1 MDSPL
6 AKLRSAGFEIES
18 LNHAEAI
25 LRHDIPGA
33 LQDLQ
38 DVLANFE
45 IRVSEL
51 VVGGGGESSITQRL
65 RKAFQERN
73 WNEHQFLI
81 ERRVDGVERVSLY
94 HRVDHVKVFGDYTVA
109 CEIEWN
115 NKDPFFDRD
124 LETFRRL
131 HEDRAISVG
140 MIITRGESFQGNL
153 VSMLTEFANRTK
165 VCRKADLKRFGI
177 KLTKRQMQNLRRRI
191 ASSEMKAFSQAW
203 AEMFV
208 GDKFGEA
215 TTHWRKLQ
223 ERINRGLGNPCPLLL
238 IGLPSS
244 IVKDT

>member
-1 MDSPL
+1 MIPPL
-6 AKLRSAGFEIES
+6 AELRSVGFEIAS

-33 LQDLQ
+33 LQDLRE
-38 DVLANFE
+38 VLRHFD
-45 IRVSEL
+45 ITISEL
-51 VVGGGGESSITQRL
+51 VIAGGGQSRITQRL
-65 RKAFQERN
+65 RESFQQRG
-73 WNEHQFLI
+73 WNEHQFLV
-81 ERRVDGVERVSLY
+81 ERRVDGVERASLY
-94 HRVDHVKVFGDYTVA
+94 HRVDHVKTFGDYTVA

-140 MIITRGESFQGNL
+140 VIITRGESLQGRL
-153 VSMLTEFANRTK
+153 VTMLTQFADRMK
-165 VCRKADLKRFGI
+165 VYGEADLSRFGI
-177 KLTKRQMQNLRRRI
+177 KFTERQMQHLRRRI
-191 ASSEMKAFSQAW
+191 ASSETKTFSQAW

-208 GDKFGEA
+208 SDKFGEA

-238 IGLPSS
+238 VGLPFS
-244 IVKDT
+244 IVRDT